1 MRTNSVATAKEE
13 ILQQG
18 GHKMDWMIITINTGE
33 NMKQEIHL
41 AFLGLGWVTCWEI
54 RKDNRPEGHI
64 LSMSNRALAESH
76 ILNDSLRRPQ
86 RTEPS
91 QKLIHLRRKPVS
103 RKNISTFS
111 W

>member
-1 MRTNSVATAKEE
+1 MRTNSVVTAKEE

-18 GHKMDWMIITINTGE
+18 GHKMDWMIIIITTGE
-33 NMKQEIHL
+33 NMKQEIRL
-41 AFLGLGWVTCWEI
+41 VFLGLGWVTSWEI

-64 LSMSNRALAESH
+64 LSMSNRPLVVSH
-76 ILNDSLRRPQ
+76 IQSDSLHRLQ

-91 QKLIHLRRKPVS
+91 QKQIHLRRKPVS
-103 RKNISTFS
+103 RKKHSNIS

>member
-1 MRTNSVATAKEE
+1 MRTNSVVTAKEE

-18 GHKMDWMIITINTGE
+18 GHKMDWMIIIISTGE

-41 AFLGLGWVTCWEI
+41 VFLGLDWVTYWGI
-54 RKDNRPEGHI
+54 RKDSRPEGHI
-64 LSMSNRALAESH
+64 LSMSNRPLAESH
-76 ILNDSLRRPQ
+76 ILSDSLRHLQ

-91 QKLIHLRRKPVS
+91 QKQIHLRRKPVS
-103 RKNISTFS
+103 HKNIPTYS